1 MLLFN
6 PFPLL
11 IYSDVEHYNSQSS
24 SNFPTFGG
32 LFDVIHYVTSALL
45 VKDRIRYSRTMSSDR
60 SDSRARDSNTA
71 RSSNCP
77 LDHEPFICVA
87 VKR

>member
-6 PFPLL
+6 PFPPL

-24 SNFPTFGG
+24 SNFPSIGG

-45 VKDRIRYSRTMSSDR
+45 VLVDKWAVIDRIVAHGIRT
-60 SDSRARDSNTA
+60 
-71 RSSNCP
+71 P
-77 LDHEPFICVA
+77 DHPHAMRTLV
-87 VKR
+87 